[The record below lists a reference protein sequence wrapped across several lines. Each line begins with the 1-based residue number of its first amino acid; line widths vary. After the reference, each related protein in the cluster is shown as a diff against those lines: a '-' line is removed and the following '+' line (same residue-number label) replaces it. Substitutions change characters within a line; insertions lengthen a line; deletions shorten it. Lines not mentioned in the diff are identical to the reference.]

1 MTGIPADSGTDI
13 AGAARSSRFWLTPH
27 ALRLRLYV
35 TLLVLDITAIAFGFL
50 LPSHLLKSDFKLF
63 ELLTVTAIVYTGI
76 AFNSG
81 AFSLRSTQDVSVDT
95 APAVRALLFTYGVL
109 LIVAYTLM
117 RGRLRLDI
125 RERETRKAL
134 LAGIFVLI
142 AYGVVIIAY
151 SMGPAGPITA
161 IRETSVVFAM
171 IIGRLFLGETLTPKR
186 IVAGLIVAAGA
197 IAIGQ

>member
-1 MTGIPADSGTDI
+1 MSRP
-13 AGAARSSRFWLTPH
+13 SSRWRSPP
-27 ALRLRLYV
+27 
-35 TLLVLDITAIAFGFL
+35 
-50 LPSHLLKSDFKLF
+50 PSCMPAGMHSC
-63 ELLTVTAIVYTGI
+63 A
-76 AFNSG
+76 
-81 AFSLRSTQDVSVDT
+81 R
-95 APAVRALLFTYGVL
+95 APT
-109 LIVAYTLM
+109 
-117 RGRLRLDI
+117 
-125 RERETRKAL
+125 
-134 LAGIFVLI
+134 